1 MRIGRKPRRH
11 RAAIDRQHPVDNDPF
26 TFLTLDR
33 ATFAA
38 HFTSQEEMSIMSRV
52 LMRALSSLVVVLIV
66 GQAHAQIPTKCLEI
80 ESILV
85 DACNPSA
92 LCAGSSE
99 GQNEMVR
106 FRVGPEPIAIGDL
119 EADWP
124 NNTWRGLVQNATTAS
139 ITSQLNATIAS
150 CGLLIEPSGGII
162 PAGSSVLL
170 ITSTEM
176 CVAGNSF
183 AALTDTL
190 YIVFQ
195 DAGNTS
201 GHFANSTVA
210 GQPISPIPPE
220 GDTQR
225 TLILFHNAS
234 GCSDTATYVR
244 ELLLNNVGSYG
255 GEAGESDG
263 GTVEFSWPGVPVANY
278 VNFGCQAPFSP
289 LFVEA
294 EAVGQLCGGT
304 GTVDISAQVIGGA
317 FTSVLWSGGTGTFGD
332 PTALVTTYTAGPGD
346 VGTVTLTLC
355 AQTDCADP
363 ICGSVNVPSGSG
375 PTITISANG
384 PLAICP
390 GEEVQLTASGAD
402 SYSWSSGEV
411 SASIAVSTPGTYTVT
426 GTDVCGTGQA
436 TVEVT
441 AGNGVVVTITGNTAL
456 CPGESTTLTAN
467 GATNYLWSTGELT
480 PSISVSSTGS
490 YSVTGSNACGSSTES
505 VTVSL
510 GVAPSVSIAGTA
522 TICAGSP
529 ATLTATSNGAV
540 VWSTGATTNSI
551 TVTTAGTY
559 SATATNSCGSTS
571 ASFVVTES
579 PGPTV
584 AITGVLSLCDGAST
598 TLTASGADTYVW
610 STGASGSTITVSA
623 PGAISVTGTNACGS
637 DDATV
642 TVGQSPA
649 PTISVSGGGTLCP
662 GEQLVLTATSN
673 ATVTWNTGA
682 SGSTLTVTNAGLY
695 VATASNACGTDSDAQ
710 QVTLSPLTASFTA
723 SPTVGT
729 APLTVQFTNTS
740 AQAATNTWDLG
751 GEGTSSSASPSFTFT
766 EPGNYLV
773 TLVTTAD
780 DCVAEADELIIV
792 TAPGPGTTSVIT
804 VPNVFTPNGDRVND
818 VLVLDAVNIVSM
830 EVFIYNR
837 WGQKV
842 NELKRVGEVW
852 DARSMSGNLVPDG
865 TYFYTL
871 TAQGTDGV
879 THDLSGHIT
888 VVR

>member
-1 MRIGRKPRRH
+1 
-11 RAAIDRQHPVDNDPF
+11 
-26 TFLTLDR
+26 
-33 ATFAA
+33 
-38 HFTSQEEMSIMSRV
+38 MSRV
-52 LMRALSSLVVVLIV
+52 LMRALSALTVVLIV

-85 DACNPSA
+85 DACNPAA

-124 NNTWRGLVQNATTAS
+124 NNTWRGLVQTTTTAS

-150 CGLLIEPSGGII
+150 CGLLIEPVGGVI
-162 PAGSSVLL
+162 PAGASVLL
-170 ITSTEM
+170 VTSTEM

-210 GQPISPIPPE
+210 GQPISPIPPV

-263 GTVEFSWPGVPVANY
+263 GTVEFSWPGVPMATY

-304 GTVDISAQVIGGA
+304 GTVDISAEVIGGT
-317 FTSVLWSGGTGTFGD
+317 FTSVQWSGGTGTFGD
-332 PTALVTTYTAGPGD
+332 PNALVTSYTAGPGD

-402 SYSWSSGEV
+402 TYSWSSGEG
-411 SASIAVSTPGTYTVT
+411 SASITVLTPGTYTVT
-426 GTDVCGTGQA
+426 GTDVCGTGEA

-480 PSISVSSTGS
+480 PSITVSSTGS

-510 GVAPSVSIAGTA
+510 DVAPSVSITGTA

-529 ATLTATSNGAV
+529 ATLTATTIGSL

-571 ASFVVTES
+571 SSFTVTES

-584 AITGVLSLCDGAST
+584 AITGVLSICDGAST

-610 STGASGSTITVSA
+610 STGTSGSTITVSA
-623 PGAISVTGTNACGS
+623 PGAITVTGTNACGS
-637 DDATV
+637 DEATV

-649 PTISVSGGGTLCP
+649 PTITVSGGGTLCP

-695 VATASNACGTDSDAQ
+695 VATATNACGTDSDAQ
-710 QVTLSPLTASFTA
+710 QVTLSPLTASFMA

-773 TLVTTAD
+773 TLVTTVD

-818 VLVLDAVNIVSM
+818 VLVLDAVNIVSV

>member
-1 MRIGRKPRRH
+1 MNPPIQPVRPRGLPFHNRLFFSLWCVAAAFGTYACMYAFRKP
-11 RAAIDRQHPVDNDPF
+11 F
-26 TFLTLDR
+26 
-33 ATFAA
+33 
-38 HFTSQEEMSIMSRV
+38 
-52 LMRALSSLVVVLIV
+52 
-66 GQAHAQIPTKCLEI
+66 
-80 ESILV
+80 
-85 DACNPSA
+85 
-92 LCAGSSE
+92 
-99 GQNEMVR
+99 
-106 FRVGPEPIAIGDL
+106 
-119 EADWP
+119 
-124 NNTWRGLVQNATTAS
+124 
-139 ITSQLNATIAS
+139 
-150 CGLLIEPSGGII
+150 
-162 PAGSSVLL
+162 
-170 ITSTEM
+170 
-176 CVAGNSF
+176 
-183 AALTDTL
+183 
-190 YIVFQ
+190 
-195 DAGNTS
+195 
-201 GHFANSTVA
+201 
-210 GQPISPIPPE
+210 
-220 GDTQR
+220 
-225 TLILFHNAS
+225 
-234 GCSDTATYVR
+234 
-244 ELLLNNVGSYG
+244 
-255 GEAGESDG
+255 
-263 GTVEFSWPGVPVANY
+263 
-278 VNFGCQAPFSP
+278 
-289 LFVEA
+289 
-294 EAVGQLCGGT
+294 
-304 GTVDISAQVIGGA
+304 
-317 FTSVLWSGGTGTFGD
+317 
-332 PTALVTTYTAGPGD
+332 
-346 VGTVTLTLC
+346 
-355 AQTDCADP
+355 
-363 ICGSVNVPSGSG
+363 
-375 PTITISANG
+375 
-384 PLAICP
+384 
-390 GEEVQLTASGAD
+390 
-402 SYSWSSGEV
+402 
-411 SASIAVSTPGTYTVT
+411 
-426 GTDVCGTGQA
+426 
-436 TVEVT
+436 
-441 AGNGVVVTITGNTAL
+441 
-456 CPGESTTLTAN
+456 
-467 GATNYLWSTGELT
+467 
-480 PSISVSSTGS
+480 
-490 YSVTGSNACGSSTES
+490 
-505 VTVSL
+505 
-510 GVAPSVSIAGTA
+510 
-522 TICAGSP
+522 
-529 ATLTATSNGAV
+529 
-540 VWSTGATTNSI
+540 
-551 TVTTAGTY
+551 TAGTY

-571 ASFVVTES
+571 SSFTVTES

-584 AITGVLSLCDGAST
+584 VITGVLSICDGAST

-623 PGAISVTGTNACGS
+623 PGAISVTGTSACGS

-695 VATASNACGTDSDAQ
+695 VATATNACGTDSDAQ

-818 VLVLDAVNIVSM
+818 VLVLDAVNIVSV